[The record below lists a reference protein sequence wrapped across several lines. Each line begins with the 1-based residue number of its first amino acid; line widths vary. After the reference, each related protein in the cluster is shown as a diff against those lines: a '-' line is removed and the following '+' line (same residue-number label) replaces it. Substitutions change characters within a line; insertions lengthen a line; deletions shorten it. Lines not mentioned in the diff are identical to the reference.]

1 MALTLKI
8 VTPETL
14 LFEGTVEGIVAPG
27 IDGLFGVLNNHAPLL
42 SALGEGQLT
51 ATVSGKDLI
60 FDISGGFLEV
70 NDNVISV
77 MADTA
82 VQK

>member
-14 LFEGTVEGIVAPG
+14 LFEGEIQGVKAPG
-27 IDGLFGVLNNHAPLL
+27 IDGLFGVLNNHAPMLA
-42 SALGEGQLT
+42 ALGEGDLT
-51 ATVSGKDLI
+51 ATAAGKDLV
-60 FDISGGFLEV
+60 FAISGGFLEV
-70 NDNVISV
+70 NDNVVSV

-82 VQK
+82 EQK

>member
-27 IDGLFGVLNNHAPLL
+27 IDGLFVVLNNHAPLL
-42 SALGEGQLT
+42 SAFG
-51 ATVSGKDLI
+51 
-60 FDISGGFLEV
+60 
-70 NDNVISV
+70 
-77 MADTA
+77 
-82 VQK
+82 